1 MPRSFY
7 DESYSHFIPSAGHSH
22 NTGSIGPQW
31 TLLGDH
37 GPYAHPLIP
46 CMPEPADASAR
57 FLPGPP
63 LQELSTSGVISAPQH
78 QMPSMDYFNS
88 LDKRVMLP
96 PNAGADP
103 GQELDLCRD
112 LIQIGT
118 DTPPEFDRMAP
129 QQYVSLGGE
138 NEACKG
144 FALQTLTK
152 GTQCV
157 NTEVEDQGQSY
168 FGEDAS
174 SHTTARS
181 SSTKRS
187 RRAFTKPKR
196 QKVNSVR
203 QASACIRCQVMHEEV
218 SLDACFPFNSD

>member
-7 DESYSHFIPSAGHSH
+7 DESYSHFTPSAGHSH
-22 NTGSIGPQW
+22 NTGPIGPQW
-31 TLLGDH
+31 TLIGDH
-37 GPYAHPLIP
+37 GPYAHALVP
-46 CMPEPADASAR
+46 CVPESADASAR

-63 LQELSTSGVISAPQH
+63 PQELSTSGVTLAPQH
-78 QMPSMDYFNS
+78 QMLSMDYFKS
-88 LDKRVMLP
+88 LDKRLILP

-103 GQELDLCRD
+103 GKQLDLDRD

-118 DTPPEFDRMAP
+118 DMTPEDP
-129 QQYVSLGGE
+129 QQYVSLGDE
-138 NEACKG
+138 NKACKG

-157 NTEVEDQGQSY
+157 NSEVEDQGQSY

-174 SHTTARS
+174 SHTTARTPS
-181 SSTKRS
+181 IKRT

-203 QASACIRCQVMHEEV
+203 QASACIRCQMMHEEV
-218 SLDACFPFNSD
+218 SLDAGFPFNSD